1 MTEEWRAQRPKKPRD
16 GPRTEY
22 TAADWLL
29 QMKLADKRNEKWER
43 RCKKIIKRYR
53 NQHLDDGN
61 EGAKDRRG
69 MNVLWSNVETLSPSI
84 YGREPVPI
92 CERRFLDKD
101 IVGRVAAQILERALR
116 YEMGD
121 CGFHDCVEQNIKDYL
136 LVGRGVPW
144 LRYKPVIGQATSIA
158 DRGDDDL
165 SGQDGTE
172 GEERTDDADDPDDAE
187 DRDGDEPT
195 DETPQEKFLAAGLEI
210 DYVHWTDFFT
220 SNARFWKENEWVARR
235 FFPSRN
241 DLCDDF
247 GDEIGKA
254 VPLEMAPDHEEMR
267 DGGRAIEEA
276 PDSQRKAIAWEIWHR
291 PTRKVYTVAK
301 GFDKYLEDPRDDPLN
316 LDKFYPCP
324 KPLFATMTN
333 DTLEPVADYLE
344 YQDQALQI
352 DDLTNRISLLT
363 KALKVSGLYD
373 AANKD
378 LARLLD
384 EGNENKMVPV
394 ANWAQLSAKGGLE
407 AAVTFMPIKEI
418 AETLEGLVA
427 ARDKVKQDMFEIT
440 GLADIIRGQSD
451 PRETAAAVN
460 TKGRWGSLRLQARQ
474 AAVARFCRDIIAMMG
489 EVIAEHYTPEMLI
502 NISGAMYDEGIGG
515 PAPEKPQKPD
525 LPAPGMPPGIGHN
538 GVGGPLL
545 GSTPM
550 GAVLAAGIPVARP
563 PVGAPLPGP
572 GGIPNHPM
580 VGPIGPQPAPPQPGM
595 LHAGPPAPMAPGMA
609 PPQPPLPPQLQY
621 DLAMQQWQAQMQE
634 HLIEKQT
641 IIMKA
646 ITLLKEDK
654 MRGFRIDIET
664 DSTVQQDAQ
673 EDKQARTEFIAATT
687 KFVEQAFQIGA
698 QAPDAVPMLGKMLLF
713 GVRGFRAGRDLESS
727 IEEFVDKMEGDAKKR
742 QSAPPPPNPEL
753 QKQQL
758 ELQGIQAKSQAEVQK
773 AQTDAAAS
781 AADNQREMASKAADA
796 QNAQAQNAMQMEEMR
811 QKAAYEAQANA
822 FKLRELELKMR
833 ATEQDHSHTVAQMH
847 AAHAQKMGEL
857 GAKID
862 NPEGPPMEGA
872 RRAPDGNFYVQHPTT
887 KQFYR
892 VDKKKAA

>member
-16 GPRTEY
+16 TPRTEY
-22 TAADWLL
+22 KPADWLL
-29 QMKLADKRNEKWER
+29 QMKHAEKRSDKWES
-43 RCKKIIKRYR
+43 RCKEVVKRYR
-53 NQHLDDGN
+53 SERLA
-61 EGAKDRRG
+61 EGTDPDSKRHG

-101 IVGRVAAQILERALR
+101 VVGRVAAQILERALR

-121 CGFHDCVEQNIKDYL
+121 CGFHDTVELTIKDYL

-144 LRYKPVIGQATSIA
+144 LRYKPVIGQATSIT

-165 SGQDGTE
+165 SGQDGTD
-172 GEERTDDADDPDDAE
+172 GSERTDAGDPVEAE

-195 DETPQEKFLAAGLEI
+195 DETPQEKVLAAGLEI

-220 SNARFWKENEWVARR
+220 SNARFWKETEWVARR
-235 FFPSRN
+235 LFPSRD

-247 GDEIGKA
+247 GDEIGKE
-254 VPLEMAPDHEEMR
+254 VPLEMAPDQEKR
-267 DGGRAIEEA
+267 RGRAIDDA
-276 PDSQRKAIAWEIWHR
+276 PESQRKAIVWEIWHK

-301 GFDKYLEDPRDDPLN
+301 GFDKYLEEPRDDPLN
-316 LDKFYPCP
+316 LDKFFPCP
-324 KPLFATMTN
+324 KPLYATMTN
-333 DTLEPVADYLE
+333 GTLEPVPDYFE
-344 YQDQALQI
+344 YQDQARQI

-384 EGNENKMVPV
+384 EGNENKMIPV
-394 ANWAQLSAKGGLE
+394 ANWAQLAAKGGLE

-418 AETLEGLVA
+418 AETLTGLVE

-440 GLADIIRGQSD
+440 GMSDIIRGQSD

-515 PAPEKPQKPD
+515 PAPEKPPKPD
-525 LPAPGMPPGIGHN
+525 LPTPGMPPQNPMLGHN
-538 GVGGPLL
+538 GGPPMGGPPAPPQAAPFVQN
-545 GSTPM
+545 GPPQ
-550 GAVLAAGIPVARP
+550 AAAGVPGRP
-563 PVGAPLPGP
+563 LSSYAGV
-572 GGIPNHPM
+572 PNHSNPM
-580 VGPIGPQPAPPQPGM
+580 AMGQLPSVAPQPAPPQPGM
-595 LHAGPPAPMAPGMA
+595 LHVGPPAPMAPGAA
-609 PPQPPLPPQLQY
+609 PPQPPLPPQVQYELAMLQY
-621 DLAMQQWQAQMQE
+621 QQQLAEHQA
-634 HLIEKQT
+634 EKQQL
-641 IIMKA
+641 IMKA

-673 EDKQARTEFIAATT
+673 EDKQARTEFISATT

-727 IEEFVDKMEGDAKKR
+727 IEEFVDKMERDATKR
-742 QSAPPPPNPEL
+742 QNAPTPPNPEL

-758 ELQGIQAKSQAEVQK
+758 ELQGVQAKSQAEVQK

-781 AADNQREMASKAADA
+781 AADNQREIQQKQLDGQLAQQELQAKLAEMRMEAQFKQQEMAMKIREME
-796 QNAQAQNAMQMEEMR
+796 MQME
-811 QKAAYEAQANA
+811 AQA
-822 FKLRELELKMR
+822 RE
-833 ATEQDHSHTVAQMH
+833 
-847 AAHAQKMGEL
+847 HAQKTLISERDHTMKLEQMHVAHRHAMAQKPNG
-857 GAKID
+857 
-862 NPEGPPMEGA
+862 
-872 RRAPDGNFYVQHPTT
+872 
-887 KQFYR
+887 
-892 VDKKKAA
+892 KAA

>member
-1 MTEEWRAQRPKKPRD
+1 MSEEWRAERPKKPRD
-16 GPRTEY
+16 TPRTEY

-29 QMKLADKRNEKWER
+29 QMKLAEKRNDKWER

-53 NQHLDDGN
+53 NERFDDDN

-101 IVGRVAAQILERALR
+101 VVGRVAAQILERALR

-121 CGFHDCVEQNIKDYL
+121 CGFGDTVEQNIQDYL

-144 LRYKPVIGQATSIA
+144 LRYKPVIGRATSLT

-165 SGQDGTE
+165 SGQDGAD
-172 GEERTDDADDPDDAE
+172 GGERTDDADDPVEAE

-195 DETPQEKFLAAGLEI
+195 DETQQEKLLAAGLEI

-220 SNARFWKENEWVARR
+220 SNARVWKQTEWVARR
-235 FFPSRN
+235 FFPSRD

-247 GDEIGKA
+247 GDEIGNA
-254 VPLEMAPDHEEMR
+254 VPLEMAPDHEDMR

-276 PDSQRKAIAWEIWHR
+276 PDSQRKAIAWEIWHK

-301 GFDKYLEDPRDDPLN
+301 GFDKYLEEPRDDPLN
-316 LDKFYPCP
+316 LDKFFPCP

-333 DTLEPVADYLE
+333 DTLEPVPDYLE

-363 KALKVSGLYD
+363 KALKVAGLYD

-384 EGNENKMVPV
+384 EGNENKMIPV

-407 AAVTFMPIKEI
+407 AAVTFMPIKEV
-418 AETLEGLVA
+418 AETLEGLVV

-440 GLADIIRGQSD
+440 GMSDIIRGQSD

-489 EVIAEHYTPEMLI
+489 EVIAEHYTPEMLV

-515 PAPEKPQKPD
+515 PAPEKPPKPD
-525 LPAPGMPPGIGHN
+525 LPPPGMPPQNPMLGHN
-538 GVGGPLL
+538 GGPPMGGP
-545 GSTPM
+545 P
-550 GAVLAAGIPVARP
+550 AP
-563 PVGAPLPGP
+563 PQIAPNGQDPRGPIGP
-572 GGIPNHPM
+572 GMVRLPISVPNAGNGGGGGGLPIHP
-580 VGPIGPQPAPPQPGM
+580 VEPVGPQPAPPQPGM
-595 LHAGPPAPMAPGMA
+595 LHAGPPAPMAPGVPPGSA
-609 PPQPPLPPQLQY
+609 PPPQPPLPPQVQY
-621 DLAMQQWQAQMQE
+621 ALAMQQWQAQMQQ
-634 HLIEKQT
+634 HLLEKQA

-646 ITLLKEDK
+646 IALLKEDK

-781 AADNQREMASKAADA
+781 AADNQRELEQKQLDA
-796 QNAQAQNAMQMEEMR
+796 QLAQQQLQAKLAELQQEAQFKQQEMAMKIREMQMQMEASSREHAQTAMISER
-811 QKAAYEAQANA
+811 DHAMKLEQMHVAHRHALAQKSAVNGKAAA
-822 FKLRELELKMR
+822 
-833 ATEQDHSHTVAQMH
+833 
-847 AAHAQKMGEL
+847 
-857 GAKID
+857 
-862 NPEGPPMEGA
+862 
-872 RRAPDGNFYVQHPTT
+872 
-887 KQFYR
+887 
-892 VDKKKAA
+892 